1 MLFYIAQFFGLL
13 SLLSY
18 VASTQTNR
26 RRTLVTLNTFVNI
39 FAGIQYLIL
48 GSPAGLGV
56 ELVGILR
63 NIVIGH
69 HNHRSIHPYGILI
82 FCLMELLVLVSC
94 YDGISSILVVVSGIL
109 TTIYMSQ
116 KDLTSFRFHQIL
128 YMPISIIYN
137 ILVGAWVGV
146 IMNLIQ
152 DTSLIIG
159 MRRFDQK
166 KIERAKQKNRRKL
179 EKSLK
184 KLRAEAK
191 NRRKS
196 SSKKR
201 KNNL

>member
-1 MLFYIAQFFGLL
+1 MLFYVAQIFGLL

-26 RRTLVTLNTFVNI
+26 RRTLVTLNTFVNL

-56 ELVGILR
+56 ELVGIFR
-63 NIVIGH
+63 NIVISH
-69 HNHRSIHPYGILI
+69 HNHRSIHGYGVLI
-82 FCLMELLVLVSC
+82 FVLMEILVLIGC

-116 KDLTSFRFHQIL
+116 KDLTSFRFHQVL

-166 KIERAKQKNRRKL
+166 KIERARKKNRRKL
-179 EKSLK
+179 ERQLKTIQKRKLQRKS
-184 KLRAEAK
+184 
-191 NRRKS
+191 RKS
-196 SSKKR
+196 S
-201 KNNL
+201 